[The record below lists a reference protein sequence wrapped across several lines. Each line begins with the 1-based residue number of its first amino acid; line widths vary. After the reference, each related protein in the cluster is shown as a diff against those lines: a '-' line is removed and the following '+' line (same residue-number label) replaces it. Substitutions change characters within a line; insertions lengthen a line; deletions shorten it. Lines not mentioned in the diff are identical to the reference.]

1 MNISLKSAHNAASQ
15 QFISRKK
22 EVFFVAIFTLGCH
35 HQLQLELQPDYCPET
50 AHV

>member
-1 MNISLKSAHNAASQ
+1 MNISLKSAHNAARQ
-15 QFISRKK
+15 QFTSRKK

-35 HQLQLELQPDYCPET
+35 HQHLLQPDYRPET

>member
-35 HQLQLELQPDYCPET
+35 HQHQRDYRPET

>member
-22 EVFFVAIFTLGCH
+22 EVFFVAIFTLGYH
-35 HQLQLELQPDYCPET
+35 HQHQLHRDYCPET